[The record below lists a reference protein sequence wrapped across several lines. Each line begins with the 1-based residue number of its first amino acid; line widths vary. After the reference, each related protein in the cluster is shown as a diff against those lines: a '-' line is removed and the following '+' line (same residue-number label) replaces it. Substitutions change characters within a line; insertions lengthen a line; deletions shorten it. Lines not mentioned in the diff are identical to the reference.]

1 MNMEP
6 GPAPATAPRHRHV
19 HMQEAGNGHGHH
31 HTGGNGH
38 HSGGNGHHHTGGNG
52 HHHSGGNGHQHSGG
66 NGYHDGG
73 GPGHPPEGGG
83 GRGAG
88 VVADP
93 RVKAQVELAMKGITE
108 MGRRRGNVIGAAAS
122 GSGELNPVTG
132 DSVVCSEKFD
142 GDHLNKF
149 HSKLMMMS
157 PRPTYLLAVHSSQ
170 IKWNC

>member
-38 HSGGNGHHHTGGNG
+38 HSGGNGHHHT
-52 HHHSGGNGHQHSGG
+52 GG

>member
-19 HMQEAGNGHGHH
+19 HMQEAGNGHGHQ

-38 HSGGNGHHHTGGNG
+38 HSGGNGHYHT
-52 HHHSGGNGHQHSGG
+52 GG